1 MHVGRKQI
9 LCPDLF
15 IDNWKVESSDTFTT
29 GIAGMVDVHAGTS
42 KIESSDAEKYLGD
55 VISKDGKNT
64 KNIEA
69 RKSKGIG
76 VVNQIMC
83 ILNDIIFGPYHFEVA
98 LILRKSLL
106 LSSLLTNSEAWYGMS
121 LAEIEQIEQVDE
133 MLLRKILEAGKSCPK
148 EMLYLELG
156 CTPIRFIIMQRRIM
170 FLNYILNENKE
181 SLVYRVLEE
190 QIRNPS
196 KNDWI
201 LNVQKNLKSLDIH
214 LSIEDIQNIKKEP
227 LRKFVVD
234 KIEEKSYQF
243 LNEKKLKH
251 SKVSHI
257 NHKELKIQD
266 YLKPE
271 NIKDN
276 QLAKFLFSARCRMID
291 CRKNFPNKHKNEL
304 SCPLPGCE
312 QDDTQVHLLN
322 CDKLPTQ
329 CVNQT
334 NAEVVY
340 ENLFSNQVETQLIVA
355 SILQERMK
363 QRKLLVK

>member
-1 MHVGRKQI
+1 MLGPVR
-9 LCPDLF
+9 LNLLL
-15 IDNWKVESSDTFTT
+15 
-29 GIAGMVDVHAGTS
+29 
-42 KIESSDAEKYLGD
+42 KYLGD

-156 CTPIRFIIMQRRIM
+156 CTIMQRRIM

-196 KNDWI
+196 KNNWI
-201 LNVQKNLKSLDIH
+201 LNVQTNLKSLDIH
-214 LSIEDIQNIKKEP
+214 LSIEDIQSLSEN
-227 LRKFVVD
+227 LLWR
-234 KIEEKSYQF
+234 
-243 LNEKKLKH
+243 KLKR
-251 SKVSHI
+251 KV
-257 NHKELKIQD
+257 
-266 YLKPE
+266 
-271 NIKDN
+271 
-276 QLAKFLFSARCRMID
+276 
-291 CRKNFPNKHKNEL
+291 L
-304 SCPLPGCE
+304 S
-312 QDDTQVHLLN
+312 
-322 CDKLPTQ
+322 
-329 CVNQT
+329 
-334 NAEVVY
+334 
-340 ENLFSNQVETQLIVA
+340 S
-355 SILQERMK
+355 
-363 QRKLLVK
+363 